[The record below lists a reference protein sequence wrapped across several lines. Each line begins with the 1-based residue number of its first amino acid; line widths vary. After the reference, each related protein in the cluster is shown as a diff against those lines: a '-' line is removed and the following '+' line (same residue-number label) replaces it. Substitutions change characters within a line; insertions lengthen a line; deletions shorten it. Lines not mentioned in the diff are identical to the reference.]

1 MFKKFFFTLLLFGCV
16 VVTVFA
22 QREPL
27 PTDPKAEEKPLIV
40 DLPTATIKKKRIR
53 ENTPFQDKRGYFR
66 ATGQRTTF
74 YSLDG
79 TERYVCLENLNLERI
94 LKAMRDDPSRAAWKI
109 DGKFTEFN
117 EENYILIERAVVAP

>member
-1 MFKKFFFTLLLFGCV
+1 MFKKFLFVLFLLGFSV
-16 VVTVFA
+16 AIFA
-22 QREPL
+22 QREPVS
-27 PTDPKAEEKPLIV
+27 TDPKAEEKPLVV
-40 DLPTATIKKKRIR
+40 DTPTATVKKKKIR

-74 YSLDG
+74 YTLDG
-79 TERYVCLENLNLERI
+79 AERYVCLENLNLERI

>member
-1 MFKKFFFTLLLFGCV
+1 M
-16 VVTVFA
+16 VFA
-22 QREPL
+22 QREPMA
-27 PTDPKAEEKPLIV
+27 TDQNVEERPLV
-40 DLPTATIKKKRIR
+40 VNAPAAGVEKKRIR

-74 YSLDG
+74 YTLDG
-79 TERYVCLENLNLERI
+79 NERYVCLENLNLDRI
-94 LKAMRDDPSRAAWKI
+94 LKAMRDDPSRSAWKI

>member
-1 MFKKFFFTLLLFGCV
+1 MKKILLALLILGLA
-16 VVTVFA
+16 VTVFA

-27 PTDPKAEEKPLIV
+27 STDPKAEEKPV
-40 DLPTATIKKKRIR
+40 VADPATVAVKKKKIR

-74 YSLDG
+74 YTLDG
-79 TERYVCLENLNLERI
+79 AERYVCLENLNLERI
-94 LKAMRDDPSRAAWKI
+94 LKTIRENPSRSVWKI

-117 EENYILIERAVVAP
+117 EENYMLIERAVVAP